1 MHLDILQV
9 EFYNSPSSLNVAFT
23 RHCSNY
29 PTCKMSEGGRSKTET
44 PAGGSTASGMAGVSP
59 KPDLSESQRQSPAQ
73 TETPRT
79 QDGNE
84 YPSVAG
90 TVKLTDSSYYLM

>member
-1 MHLDILQV
+1 
-9 EFYNSPSSLNVAFT
+9 
-23 RHCSNY
+23 
-29 PTCKMSEGGRSKTET
+29 MSEGGRSKTET
-44 PAGGSTASGMAGVSP
+44 PGGGSTVSGMAGVSP

-79 QDGNE
+79 QEGSE

-90 TVKLTDSSYYLM
+90 MFTLMDSQNCFHVIA